1 MSLQSFTVMEL
12 PTLPAALRAVLSRLP
27 PYPPAFACAVAL
39 NLWAGRT
46 LNATRLPDLNDKVV
60 CIHVRDAGMRLT
72 FRIHAAG
79 VAACGDARPDAII
92 SADAR
97 DFLALALRREDPDT
111 LFFARRLLVE
121 GDTEVGLL
129 VKNTLDALDLREF
142 LRPVAPGTV
151 LAGLRSALG
160 R

>member
-1 MSLQSFTVMEL
+1 MEL
-12 PTLPAALRAVLSRLP
+12 PTLPPALRAVLSRLP
-27 PYPPAFACAVAL
+27 AYPPAFACAAAL
-39 NLWAGRT
+39 NVWAGHT
-46 LNATRLPDLNDKVV
+46 LNATRLPDLRDKVV
-60 CIHVRDAGMRLT
+60 CIHVRDAGVRLM

-79 VAACGDARPDAII
+79 VAACGGAQPDATI

>member
-1 MSLQSFTVMEL
+1 MQRADAAMEL
-12 PTLPAALRAVLSRLP
+12 PAIPAALRAVLSRLP
-27 PYPPAFACAVAL
+27 SYPPAFACAAAL
-39 NLWAGRT
+39 NVWAADT
-46 LNATRLPDLNDKVV
+46 LSATRLPELRDKLV
-60 CIHVRDAGMRLT
+60 CIHVRDAGVRMF

-79 VAACGDARPDAII
+79 VAASSGGQPDATI

-129 VKNTLDALDLREF
+129 VKNTLDTVDLRDF
-142 LRPVAPGTV
+142 LRPVAPGAV